1 MSSCHKL
8 NKSGSVMIDLD
19 LSGVATRLFLYLF
32 RPKSVCKISLSF
44 RLSFSLSDMT
54 NYKSAYF

>member
-32 RPKSVCKISLSF
+32 RPKSVCKISLS
-44 RLSFSLSDMT
+44 
-54 NYKSAYF
+54 